1 MRDVPHGP
9 GLAEVYAGAGLILLQ
24 DLRQPTAAYQYLL
37 TALDLGPRPETEAAV
52 RRALQEIDTLQK
64 RRVGELRRPSW

>member
-1 MRDVPHGP
+1 MRDVPQGR
-9 GLAEVYAGAGLILLQ
+9 GLAEVYAAAGLILLE

-37 TALDLGPRPETEAAV
+37 TALDLGPRPETESEI
-52 RRALQEIDTLQK
+52 RSALQGIETLQK